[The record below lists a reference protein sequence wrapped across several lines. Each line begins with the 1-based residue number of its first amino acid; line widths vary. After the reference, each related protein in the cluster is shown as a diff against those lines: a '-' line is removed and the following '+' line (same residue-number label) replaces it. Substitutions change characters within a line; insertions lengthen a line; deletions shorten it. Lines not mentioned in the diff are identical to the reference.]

1 MARAY
6 GVKQIMNA
14 NFKTLDFDGHWL
26 DLIGQPEPIGSWM
39 IWGGSWNGKS
49 SFCLALAKYLTQ
61 FGKVAYNSLEEGRC
75 ESIKRG
81 FQKVDMMDVDG
92 KLLLLDQEPISE
104 LILRLEKK
112 KSPRF
117 IFIDSLQ
124 YAGLTYKDYID
135 LINRFRNKLFI
146 CLSHADGKEPAGAVA
161 KRVRYDAFVKIWV
174 EGFMAFAESRYGGN
188 RQPYTIW
195 QQGAE
200 EYYGEK
206 I

>member
-6 GVKQIMNA
+6 GVRQIMNA
-14 NFKTLDFDGHWL
+14 SFKTLDFQNEWL
-26 DLIGQPEPIGSWM
+26 QLIGQPEALGSWI
-39 IWGGSWNGKS
+39 IWGPSYNGKS
-49 SFCLALAKYLTQ
+49 SFSLSLAKYLAT

-75 ESIKRG
+75 ESIRQG
-81 FQKVDMMDVDG
+81 FAHVDMMEVDG
-92 KLLLLDQEPISE
+92 KLLLLDQEPISD
-104 LILRLEKK
+104 LVIRLRKK

-124 YAGLTYKDYID
+124 YAGLTYPTYKE
-135 LINRFRNKLFI
+135 LVNEFRNKLFI
-146 CLSHADGKEPAGAVA
+146 WISHADGREPAGAVA
-161 KRVRYDAFVKIWV
+161 RRVRYDAFVKIRV
-174 EGFMAFAESRYGGN
+174 EGFLAFCESRYGGD

-200 EYYGEK
+200 EYYGNN